1 LSYQQFSFCIDD
13 LVAPKAN
20 WWKKNKE
27 RKKERHQN
35 MVDEQQQLQFE
46 RERERDLGAA
56 RFGMQVWV
64 QVRNR
69 LRKRILVSSLLH
81 TTGGGTLVHTVSKHP
96 VSSKRAQGGACF
108 LQGTMKL

>member
-1 LSYQQFSFCIDD
+1 
-13 LVAPKAN
+13 
-20 WWKKNKE
+20 
-27 RKKERHQN
+27 
-35 MVDEQQQLQFE
+35 MVDQQQQLQFE
-46 RERERDLGAA
+46 RERERERDLGAG

-81 TTGGGTLVHTVSKHP
+81 TTGGGGTLVHTVSKYP